1 MREQKNTFYL
11 NLAKNIK
18 SNPKIFWKLV
28 NNKRKTKDFVQ
39 DLKYVNADGSEGWV
53 YDDAGKDNVLGR
65 SFVSVY
71 IANFS

>member
-39 DLKYVNADGSEGWV
+39 DPKYANADGSEGWV
-53 YDDAGKDNVLGR
+53 CWQ
-65 SFVSVY
+65 S
-71 IANFS
+71 